1 MKEKRMRWFIVV
13 GVFILSLLVVALEPP
28 PVEAEE
34 ITLVWAAYYPPS
46 YYSPGKAFA
55 PIGDFVDNVNKL
67 GKGKVKINAY
77 WSGELLGAEQLVSG
91 LQMGTADIIAQTG
104 SYTTGSWPIMAF
116 LQLPFLWKDDEGV
129 YQHTKIG
136 TPLRNLLDKHMEE
149 KYGIKQ
155 IAISSVVLMPAWLT
169 KKRAVKQ
176 EDFKGLKIRTGGIGA
191 AWGVQALGASPV
203 DTTSAELYD
212 ALSRGTVDGM
222 IAVAGTIHARKLYE
236 VIKYCLDTGFSTDT
250 IHVFMKKDK
259 WNALPQDVRDIMIK
273 AAQILEYDLIHYDM
287 KMKEGYMSAFT
298 KAGMEVIK
306 LSPKE
311 EKALKST
318 VKKSWKKFAEK
329 IDPKLAEKI
338 IGLAQR

>member
-1 MKEKRMRWFIVV
+1 MKEKRMRWFIIV

-46 YYSPGKAFA
+46 YYSPGKPFA

-67 GKGKVKINAY
+67 GKGKVKLNAY
-77 WSGELLGAEQLVSG
+77 WSGELLGADQLVSG
-91 LQMGTADIIAQTG
+91 LQMGTADIIGQTG
-104 SYTTGSWPIMAF
+104 SYTTGSWPIISF
-116 LQLPFLWKDDEGV
+116 LQLPFLWKGDESI

-155 IAISSVVLMPAWLT
+155 IAISSVVLLPAWLA
-169 KKRAVKQ
+169 KKRAVKPK
-176 EDFKGLKIRTGGIGA
+176 DFKGLKIRTGGIGA
-191 AWGVQALGASPV
+191 AWGVQALEASPV
-203 DTTSAELYD
+203 ETTSAELYD

-222 IAVAGTIHARKLYE
+222 IGTPGTIQARKLYE
-236 VIKYCLDTGFSTDT
+236 VIKYCLDTGFSADT
-250 IHVFMKKDK
+250 IHIFMKKDK
-259 WNALPQDVRDIMIK
+259 WDGLPQDVRDIIIK
-273 AAQILEYDLIHYDM
+273 AANTYEHDLIYYDM
-287 KMKEGYMSAFT
+287 KMKEGYMAEFR
-298 KAGMEVIK
+298 KAGMEVTK

-311 EKALKST
+311 EKEFKAA
-318 VKKSWKKFAEK
+318 VKKSWNKFAEK
-329 IDPKLAEKI
+329 VDPKLAEKI